1 MPTNGDV
8 GTNLTLQLWMYLRK
22 ICLDLVDLSSMPL
35 DTVLL
40 TPEKKS
46 RILSLLHHIQAD
58 YQAQAQK
65 IEWQEQLLEAKQRL
79 IDKYEAIAQG
89 NLKSDAKEEHQE
101 DDNLNSSLTLDIDQ
115 SFQADLDTTKGS
127 PTTDT
132 AEFSSNNYA
141 CSEDAT
147 PTRFDFRSWSSL
159 VRKIQ
164 HELSRLSESNPLRRF
179 TQQLCRQ
186 VADLPASNE
195 IFMLRSTLK
204 NLQHQAQAHSSI
216 IQELR
221 RENDDRLSRA
231 RHKRQLN
238 LCFQDEMVRLR
249 TQVAD
254 LKAQHVQLYAK
265 YNDNQ
270 QEYSYLQEDFSSL
283 HREYEELRSS
293 LETCKQDNTSQL
305 ELFQTKS
312 EQQIALLQEEHKA
325 EREALLETHRRTID
339 ELTRVLK
346 SQETKWSSQIN
357 RLLELIDTQEQDIAT
372 LHTASKAKSSDLEQ
386 RLAKAEE
393 RNQSLHSLID
403 TQKHD
408 LAALLTAQKAQI
420 SHLEK
425 TLVQQ
430 KERNLSLLRLI
441 DVQEQDLGILRASS
455 KAQISNLEQK
465 ITQQE
470 ERNQSLVA
478 SLTECQRDL
487 EASKEEVKK
496 YLLECES
503 YKTVQVSLQE
513 ECQLQAKQLQ
523 LHAVLQEQAETWQMT
538 CLEHEQRVGE
548 LKQCVAS
555 LRDELRCSKERCMPD
570 ISHLLQ
576 QHQDPASTINDEV
589 VDKLKLVLDKRIEEY
604 SQDQSKYPTN
614 APLQHYLS
622 VEMVFLSALRG
633 RLLLL
638 N

>member
-8 GTNLTLQLWMYLRK
+8 
-22 ICLDLVDLSSMPL
+22 DLVDLSSMPL

-58 YQAQAQK
+58 YQAQTQK

-89 NLKSDAKEEHQE
+89 NLKSDGKEEHQE

-132 AEFSSNNYA
+132 AEFSSNYCA
-141 CSEDAT
+141 CSEDTT
-147 PTRFDFRSWSSL
+147 PTRFDFRSWPSL
-159 VRKIQ
+159 VRKIH
-164 HELSRLSESNPLRRF
+164 HELSRLSESDPLRRF

-186 VADLPASNE
+186 VVDLPASNE

-238 LCFQDEMVRLR
+238 LCLQDEMVRLR

-254 LKAQHVQLYAK
+254 LKAQHVRLYAK

-270 QEYSYLQEDFSSL
+270 QEYSHLQGDFSSL

-312 EQQIALLQEEHKA
+312 EQQIALLREEHKA

-372 LHTASKAKSSDLEQ
+372 LHTAPKAKSSDLEQ
-386 RLAKAEE
+386 RLAQAEA
-393 RNQSLHSLID
+393 RNLSLQSLIES
-403 TQKHD
+403 QKHD
-408 LAALLTAQKAQI
+408 LAPLLTAQKAQI

-430 KERNLSLLRLI
+430 EERNLSLLRLI
-441 DVQEQDLGILRASS
+441 DVQEQDLAILRASS
-455 KAQISNLEQK
+455 KAQISDLEQK

-487 EASKEEVKK
+487 EASKEDVKN

-513 ECQLQAKQLQ
+513 DCQRQA
-523 LHAVLQEQAETWQMT
+523 
-538 CLEHEQRVGE
+538 
-548 LKQCVAS
+548 
-555 LRDELRCSKERCMPD
+555 
-570 ISHLLQ
+570 
-576 QHQDPASTINDEV
+576 
-589 VDKLKLVLDKRIEEY
+589 
-604 SQDQSKYPTN
+604 
-614 APLQHYLS
+614 
-622 VEMVFLSALRG
+622 
-633 RLLLL
+633 
-638 N
+638 